1 MTDLL
6 GRELTAQEAELAE
19 LYERLKALLGE
30 DLPPCAQAGVRAALA
45 ALWNVVNDLAL
56 DHEHL
61 SDLGA

>member
-1 MTDLL
+1 VTDLL
-6 GRELTAQEAELAE
+6 GRELTAHEAELAE
-19 LYERLKALLGE
+19 LYERLKTLLGE
-30 DLPPCAQAGVRAALA
+30 DLPPCAQAGVRAALV